1 MRRRI
6 SQSQNYFV
14 CCELMA
20 RELDAAE
27 SYSQENKVLFHLPPS
42 STFSLVDS
50 SKMTLKGMHSHHPNP
65 LLKAF

>member
-1 MRRRI
+1 
-6 SQSQNYFV
+6 
-14 CCELMA
+14 MA

-50 SKMTLKGMHSHHPNP
+50 YKMTLKGMQFQT
-65 LLKAF
+65 LKAF